1 MPSIETLSLFA
12 VAALG
17 FLLIPGPAVTFVVA
31 TSIDRGRAVGL
42 ASVIGLELGTMMH
55 VIAAALGVS
64 AIVASS
70 ALAFS
75 TLKYLGAAY
84 LIAVGIR
91 TWLRRDDEGPV
102 TARDDRS
109 TAERS
114 DLWRGFRQGFVVN
127 LLNPKTAVFFLAF
140 LPQFVDPARGGTG
153 LQLFVL
159 GTMLVLIA
167 LVTDGAYAVLA
178 SHFGGWARERPAFA
192 RRRRLVT
199 GGVYVTLGVAAAIT
213 GGTRARTAAA
223 VVRA

>member
-1 MPSIETLSLFA
+1 MPSIDTLSLFA

-31 TSIDRGRAVGL
+31 KSIDQGRAVGL
-42 ASVIGLELGTMMH
+42 ASVAGLELGTMVH
-55 VIAAALGVS
+55 VLAAALGVS

-91 TWLRRDDEGPV
+91 TWLRRDDDELVTDRDEGS
-102 TARDDRS
+102 A
-109 TAERS
+109 AERS

-127 LLNPKTAVFFLAF
+127 VLNPKTAVFFLAF
-140 LPQFVDPARGGTG
+140 LPQFVDPDRGGTG
-153 LQLFVL
+153 PQLFVL
-159 GTMLVLIA
+159 GTMLVVIA

-178 SHFGGWARERPAFA
+178 SRLGGWVRGRPAFA

-213 GGTRARTAAA
+213 GGTRARVAA
-223 VVRA
+223 VVRV